1 MVARKRRA
9 SLISHLKEIE
19 RWVGQGKNDEWI
31 ASALGTT
38 PSSVQSFRS
47 RNRIYRRTTPS
58 GRAPGHVEEAARAGP
73 VSAFEGVLD
82 HGARD
87 GWGLWFDSA
96 VADDPIWRE
105 HWHGVGSVSVR
116 VTRDAIVLEAAD
128 SSGSPGEG
136 PALQGVSVPTST
148 GANASARDTAQANA
162 VDGDGSAF
170 EQGSIKW
177 FDPKKGYGF
186 VSRLTG
192 DDLFAHVSE
201 VRGDPELLEP
211 GQEVVFEIGHN
222 ERGPAACKLRPLD
235 TENAEKDST

>member
-1 MVARKRRA
+1 M
-9 SLISHLKEIE
+9 
-19 RWVGQGKNDEWI
+19 
-31 ASALGTT
+31 
-38 PSSVQSFRS
+38 
-47 RNRIYRRTTPS
+47 
-58 GRAPGHVEEAARAGP
+58 
-73 VSAFEGVLD
+73 
-82 HGARD
+82 
-87 GWGLWFDSA
+87 GLWFDPA

-116 VTRDAIVLEAAD
+116 VTRDAILLEAAD

-186 VSRLTG
+186 VSRPTG
-192 DDLFAHVSE
+192 EDLFVHVSE

-211 GQEVVFEIGHN
+211 NQEVVFEISHN
-222 ERGPAACKLRPLD
+222 DRGPAACKLSPLD
-235 TENAEKDST
+235 TENAETDST